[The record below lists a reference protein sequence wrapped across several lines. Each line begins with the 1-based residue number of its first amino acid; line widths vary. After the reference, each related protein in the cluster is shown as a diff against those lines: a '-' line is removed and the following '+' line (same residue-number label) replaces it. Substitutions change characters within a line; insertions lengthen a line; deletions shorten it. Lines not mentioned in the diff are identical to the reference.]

1 MKVLFAG
8 GTSQWRILLSPHS
21 QNMNPLPLPLVL
33 FPRNVTSHLHVSVD
47 VKGSKVVGAL
57 LVLRHRLQW
66 PRSLSRRGSAP
77 QAARHH
83 TRHGRGADTLMVDRD
98 EGCREQSMV

>member
-1 MKVLFAG
+1 
-8 GTSQWRILLSPHS
+8 LSPHYR
-21 QNMNPLPLPLVL
+21 MPLLLPVVQ
-33 FPRNVTSHLHVSVD
+33 FPRTVTSHLHVSVD
-47 VKGSKVVGAL
+47 VKGRKVVGAL

-77 QAARHH
+77 HAARHH
-83 TRHGRGADTLMVDRD
+83 TRHGGGGGTLMVERD